1 MDAGYGYL
9 LKQKIRQITDEWLME
24 DENMALWLGYGDENL
39 TASKRRILI
48 TKFVGEAYE
57 LLQQP
62 NYDGFRRN
70 CFAKTGCLL
79 TADGSE
85 DDLVKPEG
93 LLNYKPIPTSN
104 SDSEIEAEIVVPE
117 PDEAPEDIIVP
128 ESDEEELGEE
138 NNIIL
143 EKEDCD
149 DENDRLYNV
158 KLVGT
163 KIRGLYEG
171 SGWSTGT
178 IKYYNSKI
186 DKYLVEFDDKSTD
199 LIKEEEIDGIEI
211 CFVVENEKRKKRVDY
226 RALHNGDDSE

>member
-1 MDAGYGYL
+1 MYF
-9 LKQKIRQITDEWLME
+9 I
-24 DENMALWLGYGDENL
+24 
-39 TASKRRILI
+39 
-48 TKFVGEAYE
+48 
-57 LLQQP
+57 
-62 NYDGFRRN
+62 
-70 CFAKTGCLL
+70 FAH
-79 TADGSE
+79 
-85 DDLVKPEG
+85 P
-93 LLNYKPIPTSN
+93 
-104 SDSEIEAEIVVPE
+104 
-117 PDEAPEDIIVP
+117 
-128 ESDEEELGEE
+128 LGEE

-211 CFVVENEKRKKRVDY
+211 CFVVENKKRKKKWITEHYIMVMILSKKHYYVFNICKCANWAIKR
-226 RALHNGDDSE
+226 SKC